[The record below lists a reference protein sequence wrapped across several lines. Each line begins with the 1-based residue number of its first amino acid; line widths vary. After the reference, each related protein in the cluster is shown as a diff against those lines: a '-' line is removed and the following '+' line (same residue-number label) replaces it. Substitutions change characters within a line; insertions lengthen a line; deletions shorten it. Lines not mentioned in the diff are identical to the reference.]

1 MKQSRYCQIS
11 DTFFCRSVVHGKQYY
26 HRCSVI
32 PVSNNHIDMEVDNT
46 LKRIADAL
54 ERIATALERM
64 PGVIVPGND
73 NVINIIEVNGDIA
86 GHDISKAGND
96 MTIERQK

>member
-1 MKQSRYCQIS
+1 
-11 DTFFCRSVVHGKQYY
+11 
-26 HRCSVI
+26 
-32 PVSNNHIDMEVDNT
+32 MEVDNT

-64 PGVIVPGND
+64 PGVMVPGND
-73 NVINIIEVNGDIA
+73 NVINIIEGNGDIA